1 MDRKSS
7 GPLCSPS
14 TNQKIF
20 RVALEATFC
29 IRDLLQS
36 TLLKRENIL
45 YIARRVHSPLVSPM
59 VRFLPAQFVVFV
71 RDHIGQKEVIRD
83 REHFAGVTS
92 PDPGHPCY
100 LFEAIRC

>member
-1 MDRKSS
+1 MDKKSS

-45 YIARRVHSPLVSPM
+45 YI
-59 VRFLPAQFVVFV
+59 FVVFV

-100 LFEAIRC
+100 LFEAIR